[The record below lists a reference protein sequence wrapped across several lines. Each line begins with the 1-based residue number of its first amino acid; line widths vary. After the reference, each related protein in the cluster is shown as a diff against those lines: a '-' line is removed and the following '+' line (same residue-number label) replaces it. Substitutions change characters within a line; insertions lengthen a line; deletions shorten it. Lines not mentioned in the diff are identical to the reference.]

1 VGAKKI
7 MIKFGHTSDWH
18 FGSGRRLTPRS
29 TEYLDRHVAHLM
41 RLLDMVKEM
50 KLDFLLVSGDLF
62 ENSGTTIDELL
73 AAYKV
78 FCEAGKIC
86 QVIATD
92 GNHDELSVG
101 EFQSKYLDLLHIPN
115 VTFAAKPKSVML
127 HDTPQNSQIAGA
139 KFPKVLAVP
148 WTGIKDQVEFD
159 AFLEKHYQKEEIVML
174 HECFLGS
181 IVDSGRDAKN
191 GVRIP
196 NIDGVKYFACG
207 DIHLHQKIG
216 SMDHAWFSGA
226 PLQQN
231 FGEKPGKGF
240 IVVEIHESY
249 DWRPKFYKIPSHIEL
264 HTVSNLSEIPKDSP
278 HWYKLQCPANM
289 IPNHLPSNVKATD
302 PIAPKIDL
310 PAELF
315 KSKIRDGEEK
325 EGLAIDYTDGVED
338 LLKNALY
345 EGSEIQEVKTEIKR
359 IVERL

>member
-1 VGAKKI
+1 

-18 FGSGRRLTPRS
+18 FGSGRRLTPRT

-41 RLLDMVKEM
+41 RLLDMVEEM
-50 KLDFLLVSGDLF
+50 KLEFLLVSGDLF

-78 FCEAGKIC
+78 FCRAGQIC

-101 EFQSKYLDLLHIPN
+101 DFQSKYLDLLNIPN
-115 VTFAAKPKSVML
+115 VTFAAKPKSVPIQGL
-127 HDTPQNSQIAGA
+127 REYQGDEQWKQLRT
-139 KFPKVLAVP
+139 LAVP
-148 WTGIKDQVEFD
+148 WTGIKDQKEFD
-159 AFLEKHYQKEEIVML
+159 AFLEKHYQGEQIVML

-196 NIDGVKYFACG
+196 DIKGVRYFACG
-207 DIHLHQKIG
+207 DIHLCQKIG
-216 SMDHAWFSGA
+216 AMDHAWFSGA

-240 IVVEIHESY
+240 IVVEVHESY
-249 DWRPKFYKIPSHIEL
+249 DWRPKFHKVPSHIEL

-315 KSKIRDGEEK
+315 KSNMKDGEQK
-325 EGLAIDYTDGVED
+325 ENLAIDYTDGVED
-338 LLKNALY
+338 LLKNAQY
-345 EGSEIQEVKTEIKR
+345 EGIEIQAVKTEIKA

>member
-41 RLLDMVKEM
+41 RLLDMVEGM

-73 AAYKV
+73 AAYQV
-78 FCEAGKIC
+78 FCRAGEIC
-86 QVIATD
+86 PVVATV

-101 EFQSKYLDLLHIPN
+101 DFQSRYLDLLKIPN
-115 VTFAAKPKSVML
+115 VRFQAKPCPVNL
-127 HDTPQNSQIAGA
+127 GIT
-139 KFPKVLAVP
+139 FPKILAVP
-148 WTGIKDQVEFD
+148 WTGIKDQKEFD
-159 AFLEKHYQKEEIVML
+159 SFLERYYAGEEIVML

-181 IVDSGRDAKN
+181 VVDSGRDAKN

-196 NIDGVKYFACG
+196 DIDKVKYFACG

-264 HTVSNLSEIPKDSP
+264 HTISNLSEIPKDSP

-315 KSKIRDGEEK
+315 KSKMRDGEEK
-325 EGLAIDYTDGVED
+325 EGLSIDYTDGVED

-345 EGSEIQEVKTEIKR
+345 EGAEIQAVKTEIKG

>member
-1 VGAKKI
+1 

-73 AAYKV
+73 AAYQV
-78 FCEAGKIC
+78 FCRAGQIC

-115 VTFAAKPKSVML
+115 VTFAAKPKSIEIGGMREYQG
-127 HDTPQNSQIAGA
+127 DEKWKQFKI
-139 KFPKVLAVP
+139 LAVP
-148 WTGIKDQVEFD
+148 WTGIKDQKEFD
-159 AFLEKHYQKEEIVML
+159 AFLEKHYQGEQIVML

-196 NIDGVKYFACG
+196 NIEGVRYFACG
-207 DIHLHQKIG
+207 DIHLYQKIG
-216 SMDHAWFSGA
+216 AMDHAWFSGA

-240 IVVEIHESY
+240 IVVEVPDSY
-249 DWRPKFYKIPSHIEL
+249 DWRPKFHKIPSHIEL

-315 KSKIRDGEEK
+315 KSKMRDGEAK
-325 EGLAIDYTDGVED
+325 ESLSIDYTDGVQD
-338 LLKNALY
+338 LLKTALY
-345 EGSEIQEVKTEIKR
+345 EDAEIQAVKTEIKG